1 MRWELFALALT
12 CALVQ
17 AVPALA
23 NRPLTRDTTRRAPAY
38 VDASRFTNRALTIG
52 SAPFVRNATLTIPT
66 GVGPY
71 PAVVLVYGES
81 PETGLSA
88 RDFAISPSDHKQA
101 EDDQSIFQDLAEGLA
116 SQGVAVLRYDQRS
129 GSDGRQRTT
138 ITADVD
144 DFIDDAVLATRL
156 IALQPTID
164 ASRVFIIGHD
174 LGGKLAPEI
183 AARAGNVAGLVLLA
197 PPARAPWDIVLEQLR
212 AEHAPSETIAA
223 VEVAI
228 RHINRGSGAATTILG
243 MPFTYWHKWA
253 SHDGIT
259 AARNLARPILVVH
272 GDRDKQVIDEDQAIW
287 QCGLAGVANTTM
299 ITLTGLNHR
308 FVQRAAA
315 ADPAGTAGTTATA
328 ATKTTAAARPTASAE
343 SARPVRYNPTG
354 HVDVR
359 VLELI
364 GKFITP

>member
-17 AVPALA
+17 VVPALA
-23 NRPLTRDTTRRAPAY
+23 NRPITLDATHDSPAY
-38 VDASRFTNRALTIG
+38 VDASRFTNHALIIG
-52 SAPFVRNATLTIPT
+52 SAPFVRNATLTMPT
-66 GVGPY
+66 GIGPF

-81 PETGLSA
+81 PATGLSA
-88 RDFAISPSDHKQA
+88 RDFGIHPSERNQA
-101 EDDQSIFQDLAEGLA
+101 EGDRSIFQDLAEGLA
-116 SQGVAVLRYDQRS
+116 SQGVAVLRYNQRTTT
-129 GSDGRQRTT
+129 DGQQPTT

-144 DFIDDAVLATRL
+144 DFIDDAVVATRL
-156 IALQPTID
+156 IAVQPGID
-164 ASRVFIIGHD
+164 PSRVFVIGHG

-183 AARAGNVAGLVLLA
+183 AARAGNVAGVVLLA

-223 VEVAI
+223 VERVI
-228 RHINRGSGAATTILG
+228 RRINNGNGTGTTIVG
-243 MPFTYWHKWA
+243 MPFAYWHKWA

-259 AARNLARPILVVH
+259 AARTLARPILVVH
-272 GDRDKQVIDEDQAIW
+272 GDRDKQVIDEDLAMW

-299 ITLTGLNHR
+299 IRLTGLDHR
-308 FVQRAAA
+308 FMQRDASAALAGPDALA
-315 ADPAGTAGTTATA
+315 APAGKAPSTPARLTA
-328 ATKTTAAARPTASAE
+328 PAE
-343 SARPVRYNPTG
+343 PGRLKLTVHLDA
-354 HVDVR
+354 R